1 MAQPSILL
9 TASGR
14 DRPGITSQLTAVL
27 ARHPV
32 RLLDIDQA
40 VVRHLLSLSILF
52 ELGAGAEEAVIQQ
65 ELKTAAQALDL
76 KLELQALTA
85 PESGK
90 ARAPR
95 ASHYAVT
102 LIADSL
108 GPKPLH
114 EVSEALARWQLNI
127 DAIKRLSEG
136 SFGCVEILVSSP
148 EEKDLSLLKKELL
161 EIAKAQSVDIA
172 LQAEGLYRRAKRLV
186 VMDMDSTLIQSEV
199 IDELAREKGVYD
211 EVAAITH
218 AAMSGAMNY
227 DESLRQR
234 CAKLKGLTPADLER
248 VFSRIE
254 LTPGAQDLIRVLK
267 KLGYKIAILSGGFS
281 FVADRLRDQLGID
294 YSYSNLLEMKDG
306 KVTGEVRPPIVNAQR
321 KADLL
326 DVIAQQE
333 RIDLDQVIAIGDGA
347 NDLLMLAKA
356 GLGIAFNAKPAV
368 REQAHTSLNSRNMRS
383 ILYLLGL
390 SGRDL
395 AKVLPG

>member
-1 MAQPSILL
+1 MPNHGLINVQDS
-9 TASGR
+9 
-14 DRPGITSQLTAVL
+14 AV
-27 ARHPV
+27 
-32 RLLDIDQA
+32 I
-40 VVRHLLSLSILF
+40 RHLLSLSILF
-52 ELGAGAEEAVIQQ
+52 ETSDPSTEPLIRQEMEA
-65 ELKTAAQALDL
+65 AAKLLDL
-76 KLELQALTA
+76 KVELQPLSLQECESAVSPRTA
-85 PESGK
+85 
-90 ARAPR
+90 R
-95 ASHYAVT
+95 YAVT
-102 LIADSL
+102 LISDVL
-108 GPKPLH
+108 GARPLH
-114 EVSEALARWQLNI
+114 EVSQALARSGLNI
-127 DAIKRLSEG
+127 DSIKRLSEG
-136 SFGCVEILVSSP
+136 DFSCVEILVSTP
-148 EEKDLSLLKKELL
+148 KEQGERDLSRLKKELL
-161 EIAKAQSVDIA
+161 GIAQAEGADIA

-218 AAMSGAMNY
+218 AAMSGKMDY

-234 CAKLKGLTPADLER
+234 CAKLKGLEQADLER
-248 VFSRIE
+248 VFQRIQ

-294 YSYSNLLEMKDG
+294 FSYSNLLEMSG
-306 KVTGEVRPPIVNAQR
+306 GRVTGEVRAPIVNAQR

-368 REQAHTSLNSRNMRS
+368 REQADTSLSSRNMRS

-395 AKVLPG
+395 AKVLPESSAR